1 MRESFDR
8 RMECEKGRV
17 ESCLFDRLRDGS
29 LYLYNEEY
37 DCVYEAGKVE

>member
-17 ESCLFDRLRDGS
+17 ESCLFDRLRD
-29 LYLYNEEY
+29 NEEY